1 MSGRIIEP
9 VPVLVVDD
17 EADMRISYDRLLR
30 RLGYRVIESESRA
43 HGLAIVRAEP
53 LALVVSDL
61 KLRDGSGLDVVAAAR
76 AVPTRVPSIVVTGF
90 LSPHS
95 RSAALEAGASAFLA
109 KPFAASDFT
118 ALVRRVIE
126 DSRATASRSRP
137 ET

>member
-9 VPVLVVDD
+9 APVLVVDD

-30 RLGYRVIESESRA
+30 RLGYRVIQSESRD
-43 HGLAIVRAEP
+43 HGLAIIRAEP

-76 AVPTRVPSIVVTGF
+76 AAPTRVPSLVVTGF
-90 LSPHS
+90 LSPRS
-95 RSAALEAGASAFLA
+95 RIAALEAGASGFLA
-109 KPFAASDFT
+109 KPFAARDFT
-118 ALVRRVIE
+118 ALVRQVIE
-126 DSRATASRSRP
+126 ESPATAARSRA